1 MKAIITVLDEQHSRT
16 IYLPFYANFT
26 PVLSLLPSYLRDF
39 AQWVSRLYPLL
50 RPSLTYAQFTSAD
63 YAMDGFVKVSG
74 RREDEGPVPNLA
86 HRSKSE

>member
-1 MKAIITVLDEQHSRT
+1 MKSIITVLDEQHSRK

-26 PVLSLLPSYLRDF
+26 PLLTLLPSYLRDL
-39 AQWVSRLYPLL
+39 AQWVASLYPSLC
-50 RPSLTYAQFTSAD
+50 PSLTCAQITNAD

-74 RREDEGPVPNLA
+74 RREDEGPVPNLS

>member
-86 HRSKSE
+86 HRAKSE